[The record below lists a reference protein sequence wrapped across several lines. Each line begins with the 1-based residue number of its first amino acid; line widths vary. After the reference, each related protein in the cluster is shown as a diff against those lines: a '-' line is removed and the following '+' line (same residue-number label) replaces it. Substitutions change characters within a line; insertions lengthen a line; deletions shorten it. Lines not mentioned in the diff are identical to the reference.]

1 MVRPVSCLMVGPGP
15 EEQGGVASVVAAYR
29 EGGLFDDGQV
39 RMLAS
44 FRAGG
49 AATKLAAAGAALLR
63 FLGALPRGRV
73 DVLHVHVSSRAS
85 FWRKALFIWPAL
97 LARRRVVFHLHG
109 GGFQAWVEGLS
120 PVGRAAVLATLRRC
134 DRLLCLSSPVA
145 AWLRG
150 VAPGVPV
157 CWWPNPVSAALFAP
171 VPQQA
176 GREPVVLYLGALLE
190 AKGLGELIEA
200 FAQLRKAEPQ
210 ALLVLGGA
218 GPDLEALRAQAAACG
233 VLEAVQFPGWLGP
246 QAKADWLRRARVF
259 CLPSRLEAQPMV
271 LLEALA
277 AGTAVVSTAVG
288 GVPDMLEDG
297 AEAVLVP
304 PRQPQVLA
312 DALARLWNDAP
323 LREQLVARGR
333 ARVQARHRA
342 DHVCASLRDLY
353 AQLAAEG
360 RPKSKELA

>member
-1 MVRPVSCLMVGPGP
+1 MACIMVGPGP
-15 EEQGGVASVVAAYR
+15 DEQGGVASVMAAYR
-29 EGGLFDDGQV
+29 EGGLFDDGRI

-49 AATKLAAAGAALLR
+49 AATKLAAASAGLVR
-63 FLGALPRGRV
+63 FLGALLRGRA

-85 FWRKALFIWPAL
+85 FWRKALFIWMAL

-109 GGFQAWVEGLS
+109 GGFQNWVEGLS
-120 PVGRAAVLATLRRC
+120 RVGRAVVFATLRRC
-134 DRLLCLSSPVA
+134 DRLLCLTSPVA
-145 AWLRG
+145 GWLRG

-157 CWWPNPVSAALFAP
+157 CWWPNPVPAALFSPAP
-171 VPQQA
+171 RQDA
-176 GREPVVLYLGALLE
+176 REPIVLYLGALLD
-190 AKGLGELIEA
+190 AKGLGELIQA
-200 FAQLRKAEPQ
+200 FALLHRDQPQ
-210 ALLVLGGA
+210 ARLVLAGA
-218 GPDLEALRAQAAACG
+218 GPDLELLRAQAAELG
-233 VLEAVQFPGWLGP
+233 VAQAVQFPGWLGP

-288 GVPDMLEDG
+288 GVPDMLDDG
-297 AEAVLVP
+297 REALLVP
-304 PRQPQVLA
+304 PRQPQALA
-312 DALARLWNDAP
+312 QALARLWNDVP
-323 LREQLVARGR
+323 LREQLVARGQ

-353 AQLAAEG
+353 AELVAEG